1 MKSKRKI
8 AVCPRCFKVRLL
20 TKHHL
25 TPKRFFN
32 KKNNQNI
39 IYICEECHKEIE
51 KIIPRFRKL
60 LKEEYFDIHKKWL
73 QGKNVMVV

>member
-1 MKSKRKI
+1 MKSNRI
-8 AVCPRCFKVRLL
+8 VAVCPKCMQVRSL

-25 TPKRFFN
+25 TPKRFFH

-51 KIIPRFRKL
+51 AIIPRFRKL
-60 LKEEYFDIHKKWL
+60 FKEEYFDIHKKWIR
-73 QGKNVMVV
+73 GKNIIVI